1 MRPQVQNYVKEKS
14 ELSDDEYFTG
24 EGGFPGTYQVCELV
38 FTIEK

>member
-14 ELSDDEYFTG
+14 ELSDEYFTG